1 MRTRIVAVLAA
12 LSVVLT
18 ACGNSGGTEEGGDRT
33 VRVGALPI
41 VPTAA
46 VQLGI
51 DQGFFRER
59 GLDLTLEMSQGGAAM
74 LPAVVAGEL
83 DFAIGQPLP
92 LLIANGQGLDVRIV
106 SGYAASKP
114 DGDDINGVFSAEGS
128 GIDRAADLEGKQV
141 AVNTVNAAGDV
152 TIREAVRRDGGDAS
166 SVRFVELPFPDMP
179 AALENGNVDAVWV
192 PEPFLTAIRQ
202 SGAQLVTYNFQ
213 DAVPGLDTLV
223 TFASGTVVEDDAA
236 VVADFAAAMRESLTY
251 AEENPD
257 EVRSTLVDML
267 DMDADLAER
276 VALETFTADVNVDA
290 LRALSDLALTDGLLK
305 AEPDF
310 GSLLLKGD

>member
-18 ACGNSGGTEEGGDRT
+18 ACGSSGGTEEGGDRA

-51 DQGFFRER
+51 DKGFFRER

-128 GIDRAADLEGKQV
+128 GIERAADLAGKKV

-152 TIREAVRRDGGDAS
+152 TIREAVRRDGGDAN

-192 PEPFLTAIRQ
+192 PEPFLTAVKQ
-202 SGAQLVTYNFQ
+202 GGAQLVTYNFQ

-223 TFASGTVVEDDAA
+223 RS
-236 VVADFAAAMRESLTY
+236 R
-251 AEENPD
+251 AERLSRTTR
-257 EVRSTLVDML
+257 RSSRTSRRRCGSRSPTPRRTPTRCGQPSSTCSIWTLVSPSVSRSRPSPPTSTSTHS
-267 DMDADLAER
+267 A
-276 VALETFTADVNVDA
+276 
-290 LRALSDLALTDGLLK
+290 
-305 AEPDF
+305 P
-310 GSLLLKGD
+310 